1 MGNEKTVKILIT
13 FFSFP
18 IKKILNGL
26 LTSTLRALISIS
38 HCKKEHEN
46 QKIAMFLVYKARLV
60 TMFK

>member
-1 MGNEKTVKILIT
+1 MGNEKNCQNINY

-26 LTSTLRALISIS
+26 LTSTLRALISIF